1 MKMKR
6 MKRDEVAIEK
16 LHEELARFETTMQ
29 ELSTLRLIADDLK
42 SYKRMI
48 RLKRYD

>member
-6 MKRDEVAIEK
+6 VKRDKAVNEK
-16 LHEELARFETTMQ
+16 LHEEFAKFETTMQ
-29 ELSTLRLIADDLK
+29 ELSTLRMIADDLK

-48 RLKRYD
+48 GLKRYD